1 MQELCAIL
9 STLDF
14 IKSLQLFLELAHM
27 WARELS
33 TFVLDRSKFRIN
45 HLCGT
50 FVAPRLKG
58 KGEAL
63 LGVRNTAIM
72 LAARQL
78 VRYVRGCNSG
88 MVRSL
93 QRKLVAGERRWS
105 ATAAAGANASASASA
120 SAKGRLWGFLTNPF
134 FLKTI
139 KLGRT
144 VVIGVGIYRAG
155 QVAGVSEYMQ
165 DPQSVSNTIAQSLV
179 INSGGTG
186 ILRRDTAEYKRLN
199 RMVSR
204 ILKVCIA
211 CVAYMMCNVYRAI
224 HVCLKY
230 HILYCMYTDPYF
242 YLQASVTH
250 LDLKLLHL
258 IETLDRA
265 EIRRLQ
271 LEARAKSDT
280 TSAAA
285 SKLAEK
291 HKDKSPVKILAKKTG
306 WTVEQEVL
314 ADLQKKLLR
323 SGYPDL
329 PRAKKGE
336 VISSLAV
343 PDRLALPTPLL
354 NHKDFTHHKDGV
366 IALMASSDVQ
376 YDENMTLG
384 RLKEME
390 GQLKEE
396 IAFWTSARKSMKGD
410 WEVFVTDSSAAN
422 AFVSHLLPRKIFVCS
437 GLITQLNPTDDELGM
452 VLCHEISHFIL
463 QHGKQATELD
473 LVINM
478 VRLGMSAVIG
488 FEWFWITDKVTEY
501 VGELMKNSDSREC
514 ELEADVLGQ
523 QLAADTLGMS
533 MGMGMGMSMG
543 MTTTVRN
550 MSNVAS
556 LALASRR
563 EGPSDH
569 PASHGSPVSSPI
581 KMR

>member
-1 MQELCAIL
+1 
-9 STLDF
+9 
-14 IKSLQLFLELAHM
+14 
-27 WARELS
+27 
-33 TFVLDRSKFRIN
+33 
-45 HLCGT
+45 
-50 FVAPRLKG
+50 
-58 KGEAL
+58 
-63 LGVRNTAIM
+63 M
-72 LAARQL
+72 LAAMHL
-78 VRYVRGCNSG
+78 VRYVREFNSR

-93 QRKLVAGERRWS
+93 QRKPFAGERKWS
-105 ATAAAGANASASASA
+105 ATAAANANAGAGTNASASASA

-134 FLKTI
+134 FLKSI

-144 VVIGVGIYRAG
+144 VLIGVGIYRAG

-211 CVAYMMCNVYRAI
+211 CAACMMCNFYRAI
-224 HVCLKY
+224 QVY
-230 HILYCMYTDPYF
+230 HIFYCTYANPNSH
-242 YLQASVTH
+242 LQASVMH

-271 LEARAKSDT
+271 LEARAKSDSDT
-280 TSAAA
+280 TSAVA
-285 SKLAEK
+285 SKLAGK
-291 HKDKSPVKILAKKTG
+291 HKDKSPIKILAKKTG
-306 WTVEQEVL
+306 RAVEQEVL

-323 SGYPDL
+323 SGYPYPDQ
-329 PRAKKGE
+329 PRAKRGE

-354 NHKDFTHHKDGV
+354 SHKDLTHHKEGV
-366 IALMASSDVQ
+366 IALMASSDVK
-376 YDENMTLG
+376 YDETMTLE

-396 IAFWTSARKSMKGD
+396 IAFWTSAKKSMKGD
-410 WEVFVTDSSAAN
+410 WEVFVSDSSAAN

-488 FEWFWITDKVTEY
+488 FEWFWITDNVTEY
-501 VGELMKNSDSREC
+501 VGNLMKNSDSREC
-514 ELEADVLGQ
+514 ELEADILGQ
-523 QLAADTLGMS
+523 QLAARACFDTKVGA
-533 MGMGMGMSMG
+533 
-543 MTTTVRN
+543 N
-550 MSNVAS
+550 IFKI
-556 LALASRR
+556 LADGEAQH
-563 EGPSDH
+563 GPSAWNSTH
-569 PASHGSPVSSPI
+569 PPSLERHAKLIESSATVNREALNPQCHNMI
-581 KMR
+581 AALNESMRPNSKSWALSV